1 MGCKCHGSIR
11 RSSCNW
17 HRLAGV
23 GQRGRNHRLAAGEM
37 HARGRSCGCCSAHV
51 ESSNLHAAN
60 CCCCC
65 FCCCSQA
72 RVAGIEELKHNVEML
87 RLAASEADQLEV
99 KFASLA
105 STASRLPVL
114 RGQVQ
119 QLQDKATEVEM
130 LEAEIEKLKNVG
142 VGACVGAGVGA
153 RVGGEAS
160 TSRRSLRAFLKERL
174 QRESAKKLHQAA
186 EMITN

>member
-1 MGCKCHGSIR
+1 MLNPDVFHP
-11 RSSCNW
+11 
-17 HRLAGV
+17 
-23 GQRGRNHRLAAGEM
+23 
-37 HARGRSCGCCSAHV
+37 AH
-51 ESSNLHAAN
+51 

-65 FCCCSQA
+65 YSQA

-130 LEAEIEKLKNVG
+130 LEAEIEKLKNVS
-142 VGACVGAGVGA
+142 VGAGVGA
-153 RVGGEAS
+153 GVSVRGWRGRKHKPSQLAWVVS
-160 TSRRSLRAFLKERL
+160 ERL
-174 QRESAKKLHQAA
+174 QRKLAK
-186 EMITN
+186 